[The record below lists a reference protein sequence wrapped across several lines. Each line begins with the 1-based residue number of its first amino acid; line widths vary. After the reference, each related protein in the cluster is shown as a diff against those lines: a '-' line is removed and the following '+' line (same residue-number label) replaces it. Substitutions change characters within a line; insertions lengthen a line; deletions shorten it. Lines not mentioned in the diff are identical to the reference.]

1 MRPRAPLPRHH
12 IPTYHRLEIRR
23 VIQLLLGAMSV
34 RAINPVWAPVGVRGL
49 AVALVPVRALPRAVP
64 NLRVPPDVEVI
75 VGVDAVLPI
84 VLNTDRAPERL
95 VPIHVEIVR
104 VFALVILIKRKQRP
118 AELFP
123 AVSERALAPALA
135 LVSHRVMSA
144 EAPLVHCVR
153 VEDGVGAGCLVPAT
167 VSLTLAGLLRTLCLG

>member
-64 NLRVPPDVEVI
+64 DLRVPPDVEVI
-75 VGVDAVLPI
+75 VGVDAVLPV
-84 VLNTDRAPERL
+84 VLNTLEQRYSAMPEESMPSHL
-95 VPIHVEIVR
+95 EIGR
-104 VFALVILIKRKQRP
+104 
-118 AELFP
+118 
-123 AVSERALAPALA
+123 
-135 LVSHRVMSA
+135 
-144 EAPLVHCVR
+144 
-153 VEDGVGAGCLVPAT
+153 
-167 VSLTLAGLLRTLCLG
+167 